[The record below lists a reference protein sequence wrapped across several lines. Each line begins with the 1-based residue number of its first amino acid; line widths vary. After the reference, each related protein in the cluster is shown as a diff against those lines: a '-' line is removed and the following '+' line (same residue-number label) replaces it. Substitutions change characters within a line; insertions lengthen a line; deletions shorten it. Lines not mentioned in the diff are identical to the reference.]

1 MNAPATKQPVAHN
14 SLWQR
19 AVLLTRKE
27 LRETLRDR
35 RTIIT
40 LLAMPVMLYPL
51 LGLAFRMLAVN
62 QFKQKDSEPRYA
74 IALGTDVEAL
84 WLSSAVQLGDQLLA
98 ARKRISDNEKRA
110 RQEAASDGSVA
121 SAGNPS
127 SRGDTETDASATAGQ
142 FQEAPSQDGD
152 APGGGSEEQVVPG
165 LFRFV
170 VPEDEKT
177 FDLEGAVASGE
188 ADLAVRVEL
197 DDWTGTLSTLQP
209 AKVTSFVNQNS
220 VGSREVQRLLEE
232 RLQAANLLYML
243 DVATSFEPRVRVP
256 VRIREQE
263 VASTQ
268 KSRGFLG
275 LLPLVLML
283 MTVTGGVYPAID
295 LTAGER
301 ERDTLETLIA
311 LPIPAVHILLA
322 KYVAVFSVTLL
333 TGLINLVAMTA
344 TVYALRMES
353 QLFGTDGLSPM
364 LGLSLVL
371 IQIVF
376 GLLYSA
382 VLLAITSSSRSFKE
396 AQAYLIPLMLM
407 SIAPGLSIL
416 LPGWHLEGF
425 IAVVP
430 LVNMLLLARDVFE
443 GSAQLLP
450 GIAAVVSTLIYAAS
464 ALALA
469 AQVFGRDAIAVG
481 SRGSWGDLLRRPD
494 SGEESPSFM
503 FGLLTLAMMFPLYFF
518 ANGLLSRTAEAASP
532 NVRLITSGLLT
543 TLLFVII
550 PLALAAWRR
559 YSFQS
564 SLQLRAVNSQFV
576 WPLVILL
583 GLGTWPMVYELV
595 MATQQLGFAQ
605 LDPERLKQVAAIL
618 DRWRSVPLAVMVVCL
633 GIIPGVCEELFFRG
647 YLLGAL
653 RKAMRPWMSI
663 LICGTVFGVFHVI
676 AAEGATLERLVPS
689 AALGCLLSWIAL
701 RTNSVLPGM
710 TMHVIHNSSLLILA
724 HYRDEL
730 SNLAIGNVQ
739 QQHLPNSWLAAST
752 IAILIGVAGIWAFSR
767 KAPDHNAAP

>member
-1 MNAPATKQPVAHN
+1 MAQN
-14 SLWQR
+14 SLWRR

-51 LGLAFRMLAVN
+51 LGLTFRMLAVN
-62 QFKQKDSEPRYA
+62 QVKKQDNEPRYA

-98 ARKRISDNEKRA
+98 ARKRASQHERRSDNERA
-110 RQEAASDGSVA
+110 PSDSDAVAGDLPESMGSAA
-121 SAGNPS
+121 
-127 SRGDTETDASATAGQ
+127 DASGTVGPSGNGGLVAGDGQ
-142 FQEAPSQDGD
+142 RESSEDQDSR
-152 APGGGSEEQVVPG
+152 A

-170 VPEDEKT
+170 VPDDEKT
-177 FDLEGAVASGE
+177 FDLEASVASGD

-197 DDWTGTLSTLQP
+197 DDWSGMLSTLQP

-220 VGSREVQRLLEE
+220 SGSREVHRLLEE

-243 DVATSFEPRVRVP
+243 DVAASFEPRVRFP

-322 KYVAVFSVTLL
+322 KYVAVFSVTML
-333 TGLINLVAMTA
+333 TGMINLVAMTA
-344 TVYALRMES
+344 TVYALRMET
-353 QLFGTDGLSPM
+353 QLFGSDGISPV
-364 LGLSLVL
+364 LAVSLVL

-376 GLLYSA
+376 GLFYSA

-494 SGEESPSFM
+494 SVEEGPSLM
-503 FGLLTLAMMFPLYFF
+503 IGLLTLAIMFPLYFF
-518 ANGLLSRTAEAASP
+518 ANGLLSRTADAASP

-543 TLLFVII
+543 ILLFVML
-550 PLALAAWRR
+550 PLGLAAWRR
-559 YSFQS
+559 YSFPS
-564 SLQLRAVNSQFV
+564 TLQVRGVDRVFI
-576 WPLVILL
+576 WPMVILL

-618 DRWRSVPLAVMVVCL
+618 DRWRSVPLALMVVCL

-647 YLLGAL
+647 YLLGAF
-653 RKAMRPWMSI
+653 RKSMRSGMAI
-663 LICGTVFGVFHVI
+663 LVCGTLFGLFHVI
-676 AAEGATLERLVPS
+676 AAEGATVERLVPS
-689 AALGCLLSWIAL
+689 AVLGVILSWIAL
-701 RTNSVLPGM
+701 RTGSVLPGM
-710 TMHVIHNSSLLILA
+710 VMHVIHNSSLLILA

-739 QQHLPNSWLAAST
+739 QQHLPGLWLVAST
-752 IAILIGVAGIWAFSR
+752 TAILIGLTGIWVATIRRPSVN
-767 KAPDHNAAP
+767 PG